1 MLTTNKENALSS
13 SSIDEILDML
23 HAGQWVSAAAADS
36 PEVSD
41 MLTRCADACFDINN
55 MRPSCKEERRLAFQ
69 KLLGK
74 FGKDS
79 VIHSPFR
86 CDFGFNIRIG
96 DHFVGNFNLS
106 ILDEAEVTIGDNV
119 MIGPNCSLIT
129 ITHALQEDQRQEGL
143 MAARPIKIGDHAWIA
158 ANVVILPGVEIGE
171 GAVIGA
177 GSVVTK
183 SIPPRMLAVGNPC
196 HPIRPITNEDRICL
210 K

>member
-1 MLTTNKENALSS
+1 MPTTNKENALSS

-23 HAGQWVSAAAADS
+23 RAGQWVSAAAADS

-55 MRPSCKEERRLAFQ
+55 MRPSCKKERRQAFQ

-143 MAARPIKIGDHAWIA
+143 MAARHKNWEPCLDCRQCSHPARCGD
-158 ANVVILPGVEIGE
+158 
-171 GAVIGA
+171 
-177 GSVVTK
+177 
-183 SIPPRMLAVGNPC
+183 RRRCC
-196 HPIRPITNEDRICL
+196 HRCWKCGDQIHPTPNARSR
-210 K
+210 